1 MAYWKLELQLYLSLC
16 FNYCTHLL
24 VAFPHSC
31 QKDVNTS
38 LHFVVVC
45 TFALLKLP
53 KKFLACFATWQSH
66 SELHLPK
73 RASNHTEKWVGG
85 SSLSLFIERE
95 RENAKN
101 FRIKEKPARQVGE
114 GYRHRWR
121 GGLVLFEIL
130 PGKESDGGRTL
141 IRNWSVCSLPV
152 MSAPTGPQRL
162 LLLINGLIKSQTSR
176 PSCSMRWIMFM
187 LGGHLLSFLTR
198 SQRFEMPI
206 FFKVTKLHS
215 SLKIST
221 LHGSHERWLFFPNC
235 KSAH

>member
-1 MAYWKLELQLYLSLC
+1 MAYWKLELQLYLSLW

-24 VAFPHSC
+24 MAFPHSC

-101 FRIKEKPARQVGE
+101 FRIKETPARQVVE

-121 GGLVLFEIL
+121 GGLVLLESHPEIL
-130 PGKESDGGRTL
+130 VKKVMADAL
-141 IRNWSVCSLPV
+141 WSEIDH
-152 MSAPTGPQRL
+152 SAPSQSCL
-162 LLLINGLIKSQTSR
+162 LPPALSGC
-176 PSCSMRWIMFM
+176 SCW
-187 LGGHLLSFLTR
+187 
-198 SQRFEMPI
+198 
-206 FFKVTKLHS
+206 
-215 SLKIST
+215 ST
-221 LHGSHERWLFFPNC
+221 AS
-235 KSAH
+235 